1 MLSEGTAGIDG
12 IEGRLPLAA
21 LGALGMVMFGSPSA
35 TLGKGVGAD
44 RELNVGTDSV
54 GAVIVG
60 PLGVFMFAAAEIPEI
75 APESW
80 PPYVA
85 AIALSDAICED
96 TPPIACCMMLFSV
109 YITSSAVSASP
120 RCASR

>member
-1 MLSEGTAGIDG
+1 MLIEGTAGIDG

-21 LGALGMVMFGSPSA
+21 LGELGMVMFGSPSS

-60 PLGVFMFAAAEIPEI
+60 PMGVVRLEAAEIPAS

-80 PPYVA
+80 LP
-85 AIALSDAICED
+85 
-96 TPPIACCMMLFSV
+96 
-109 YITSSAVSASP
+109 
-120 RCASR
+120 